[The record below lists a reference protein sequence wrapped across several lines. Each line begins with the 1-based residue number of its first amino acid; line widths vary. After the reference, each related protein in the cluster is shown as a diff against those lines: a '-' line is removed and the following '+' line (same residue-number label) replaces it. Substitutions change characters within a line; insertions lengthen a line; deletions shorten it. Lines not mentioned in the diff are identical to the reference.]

1 MYILTILLSIAC
13 IILVIALAR
22 LCADIRSLCRQLEE
36 IERGSHMELTA
47 LTRQNSLLQLC
58 RYLNRILA
66 ARDQNHIQYE
76 RAEKQLKQNITNLA
90 HDIRTPLTGA
100 SGYLQLARECDDA
113 GKRDHYLSVAGRRL
127 EELADML
134 EKLFLYTKLAN
145 EDFTFSDENRKQ
157 IQVLPLLSDCLL
169 GFYTKFE
176 EQNIEPEVRFESD
189 GFRVLADEDA
199 LRRIF
204 LNLLQNALIHGA
216 GNLVITQQVIYN
228 TQSTQKGNPC
238 PKATSDKIMP
248 RDKASDKSIPRDKA
262 SDKSI
267 PRDKAPDKSMPWDE
281 APDKSM
287 PWDKA
292 SGKSMPWETGI
303 RGCLIFE
310 NSVSE
315 NSVPDPEQIFDL
327 FYKADTAR
335 RKASSG
341 LGLFIVKELMKRMG
355 GDASAELEGSTL
367 RIFLYFPFCA

>member
-1 MYILTILLSIAC
+1 MYILTVLLSIAC
-13 IILVIALAR
+13 IILAIALAR
-22 LCADIRSLCRQLEE
+22 LCADILSLCRQLEE

-47 LTRQNSLLQLC
+47 LTRHKSLLQLC
-58 RYLNRILA
+58 RSLNRILA

-113 GKRDHYLSVAGRRL
+113 GKREHYLSVTGRRL

-145 EDFTFSDENRKQ
+145 EDFTFSDENMNR

-169 GFYTKFE
+169 SLYTKFE
-176 EQNIEPEVRFESD
+176 RLNMEPEVRFESE

-216 GNLVITQQVIYN
+216 GNLVITQRIVYDVQN
-228 TQSTQKGNPC
+228 PQKENPC
-238 PKATSDKIMP
+238 RKA
-248 RDKASDKSIPRDKA
+248 ASDKAMPWE
-262 SDKSI
+262 
-267 PRDKAPDKSMPWDE
+267 KAPDKAMLREKASD
-281 APDKSM
+281 
-287 PWDKA
+287 DKA
-292 SGKSMPWETGI
+292 MPRETGT
-303 RGCLIFE
+303 RGCLVFE

-315 NSVPDPEQIFDL
+315 NSTPDPEQIFDL
-327 FYKADTAR
+327 FYKADSAR

-341 LGLFIVKELMKRMG
+341 LGLFIVRELMRRMG
-355 GDASAELEGSTL
+355 GEAAAELDGNTL
-367 RIFLYFPFCA
+367 RIFLYFPPGS

>member
-1 MYILTILLSIAC
+1 MHILTILLSIAC
-13 IILVIALAR
+13 IILFLTLAR

-47 LTRQNSLLQLC
+47 LTRQKSLLQLC

-66 ARDQNHIQYE
+66 ARDQSHIQYE

-145 EDFTFSDENRKQ
+145 EDFTFSVENRKR

-169 GFYTKFE
+169 GFYTKFV
-176 EQNIEPEVRFESD
+176 EQNIEPEVRFESE

-216 GNLVITQQVIYN
+216 GNLVITQQVIN
-228 TQSTQKGNPC
+228 NRQDTQKED
-238 PKATSDKIMP
+238 SRRKITP
-248 RDKASDKSIPRDKA
+248 DKA
-262 SDKSI
+262 
-267 PRDKAPDKSMPWDE
+267 MPH
-281 APDKSM
+281 
-287 PWDKA
+287 
-292 SGKSMPWETGI
+292 ETGAH
-303 RGCLIFE
+303 GCLIFE

-355 GDASAELEGSTL
+355 GDAAAELEGNTL
-367 RIFLYFPFCA
+367 RIFLYFPACI